1 MQDSLLFRFLIS
13 EAVPDRPARVGQR
26 LLLAGEHAHRARG
39 HGLLLKLARIGRHR
53 SNPAAAPPDVRQ
65 HILKAQQS
73 AGQYD
78 AVHPAL
84 EHSRHAADRLA
95 DLVNHRLPHARR
107 ARIALIHHGVNRVGI
122 GRAEVARQ
130 AARLAA
136 KALELALRAAAQR
149 ADDIRHR
156 HGAHARRGE
165 RALAAARVVAV
176 DHPAMCVR
184 RHGNAAVDVADDQVA
199 VLIALAQAA
208 RMPPRRLLEVE
219 RMADGRPVHA
229 AHTGHARQVAEL
241 IDDRWVHHQHQAA
254 VFIMQHPG
262 HLHTE
267 HGSMV
272 QSAPRLARVL
282 DELVVD
288 VVHAA
293 EDGITAAAAAH
304 DRIDAVQIDLPVAQE
319 FMDDRHPVIEL
330 VVDRRESQQDGGIVK
345 RILRKQAPVIFK
357 HRELGRGRARIDDK
371 NAVSLHNFIS
381 QEDSL
386 CAIKAHAHTGYSI
399 PRQNGKRKRNGP

>member
-1 MQDSLLFRFLIS
+1 M
-13 EAVPDRPARVGQR
+13 AR
-26 LLLAGEHAHRARG
+26 
-39 HGLLLKLARIGRHR
+39 
-53 SNPAAAPPDVRQ
+53 
-65 HILKAQQS
+65 QS
-73 AGQYD
+73 AC
-78 AVHPAL
+78 
-84 EHSRHAADRLA
+84 
-95 DLVNHRLPHARR
+95 
-107 ARIALIHHGVNRVGI
+107 
-122 GRAEVARQ
+122 
-130 AARLAA
+130 LAA
-136 KALELALRAAAQR
+136 QALELPLRAAAQR
-149 ADDIRHR
+149 ADHIRHR

-176 DHPAMCVR
+176 DHAAMRVR

-229 AHTGHARQVAEL
+229 AHAGHARQVAQL
-241 IDDRWVHHQHQAA
+241 VDNRRVHHQHQAA
-254 VFIMQHPG
+254 VFLMQRPR

-267 HGSMV
+267 HGGMV
-272 QSAPRLARVL
+272 QSAPGLARIL

-293 EDGITAAAAAH
+293 EDGITAAAAAY

-381 QEDSL
+381 QEGSL
-386 CAIKAHAHTGYSI
+386 CTMKPHAHAGYSI
-399 PRQNGKRKRNGP
+399 PRQGRKSKRKGRQMALLQKKNQRSSIAGLLER